1 MKDGVDA
8 GDGSAGDAGFA
19 QIGVHEF
26 ELAAGDVGLDV
37 IEVTAGEIVH
47 GADGGAF
54 GDELIGESGA
64 DEGGSAG
71 DEDFLSGPKRF

>member
-1 MKDGVDA
+1 VEK
-8 GDGSAGDAGFA
+8 F
-19 QIGVHEF
+19 HF
-26 ELAAGDVGLDV
+26 AAGDVILDV